1 MSVDR
6 NEPHVLHLLPRCSGG
21 GPERSLIAAITEAP
35 STPSFRH
42 HIIVLDGPIA
52 PAMYIAARRARATVT
67 ANSDL
72 DALRNATASA
82 DVVVVHY
89 WNHPRLLATLALLE
103 LPPTRVVVWAH
114 VLGLHPPQVLTAE
127 LGKYADVLVLTTDVS
142 RCSPGAGVAQH
153 VLTVPGIADMRR
165 LDGFAHRPHSGIE
178 VGYVGVVNDAKM
190 HPRFVEM
197 SNCVKN
203 PDVRFV
209 VYGGG
214 GGEEALR
221 GRIDRLGAADRFTLA
236 GFTDDVRTALETVD
250 IFGYPLCV
258 ETYAT
263 SEKALQ
269 EAMWVGVP
277 PVVFPH
283 GGVADLVHHDETGL
297 VVTTEAEY
305 AAAVD
310 RLAGDATLRERLG
323 SRAREVARRRFRP
336 AELAAAWTAAIHLG
350 AGLPRRERA
359 ALHAGRQGAGLFVA
373 SLGELAGPFAAASG
387 SRADDRAAAEVDIAQ
402 SAPGLVGG
410 EGGIMHYRNTWPDD
424 PLLRRWSGLV
434 ARAAG
439 RVDVADA
446 EFRAADTLGARQ
458 ADAPAQ

>member
-1 MSVDR
+1 MSADR
-6 NEPHVLHLLPRCSGG
+6 SEPHVLHLLPRCSGG

-42 HIIVLDGPIA
+42 HIVVLDGPIA

-67 ANSDL
+67 ASTDL
-72 DALRNATASA
+72 VVLRDAAASA
-82 DVVVVHY
+82 DVLMVHY
-89 WNHPRLLATLALLE
+89 WNHPRLLATLAMLE
-103 LPPTRVVVWAH
+103 LPPSRVVVWAH
-114 VLGLHPPQVLTAE
+114 VLGLHSPQVLTAD

-142 RCSPGAGVAQH
+142 RRSPAAGAAQH

-165 LDGFAHRPHSGIE
+165 LDGFARRSHTGIE

-203 PDVRFV
+203 PEVRFV

-214 GGEEALR
+214 SGEESLR
-221 GRIDRLGAADRFTLA
+221 ERINRLGATDRFTLA
-236 GFTDDVRTALETVD
+236 GYTDDIRTALETVD
-250 IFGYPLCV
+250 IFGYPLCA

-310 RLAGDATLRERLG
+310 RLAGDATLRARLG
-323 SRAREVARRRFRP
+323 NHAREVARQRFRP
-336 AELAAAWTAAIHLG
+336 AELAAAWTAAIHLA

-359 ALHAGRQGAGLFVA
+359 ALHAGGRGAELFVA
-373 SLGELAGPFAAASG
+373 SLGALAGPFATAS
-387 SRADDRAAAEVDIAQ
+387 SSYPDVRATAEGDIAQ

-424 PLLRRWSGLV
+424 PFLRRWSGLV

-439 RVDVADA
+439 RVEVADA
-446 EFRAADTLGARQ
+446 EFRAAAFLGSRQ
-458 ADAPAQ
+458 ADAPER